1 MTNISL
7 SKTTGKLSLQLTLLV
22 SSVVFFVIIALLW
35 ALLNQ
40 FPSFE
45 GGITAKKSALADM
58 GNTIVVFS
66 FVALALK
73 SSLGVFV
80 SNFRAT
86 ERNRKIRQVQCINEE
101 IDEIK
106 ALINPSSVVVSD
118 NNPSSVV
125 APDNNPSSV
134 VAPDITSAVESP
146 PSSSESTQPVKV
158 VVTLTP
164 EQLAQKEEE
173 LKNFRRL
180 LEEAKDDVSNYR
192 NITKN
197 IIALLSLLA
206 GVVISLAGIRI
217 LQSFTDVSL
226 VGKQLSLFNAIDV
239 LLTGGLLAGGSA
251 GVHRLTKVYEEVT
264 DVSKKVNQ

>member
-106 ALINPSSVVVSD
+106 ALINPSSVVVS
-118 NNPSSVV
+118 
-125 APDNNPSSV
+125 DNNPSSV

>member
-7 SKTTGKLSLQLTLLV
+7 DQTTGRFSLQLTLLI

-35 ALLNQ
+35 MVLNI

-45 GGITAKKSALADM
+45 GGISAKESALADM

-66 FVALALK
+66 FVALALQ

-86 ERNRKIRQVQCINEE
+86 KRNRKSRQVDNLKEE
-101 IDEIK
+101 IADIK
-106 ALINPSSVVVSD
+106 ALINPSAVSVSD
-118 NNPSSVV
+118 DLSSVDT
-125 APDNNPSSV
+125 A
-134 VAPDITSAVESP
+134 TSA
-146 PSSSESTQPVKV
+146 TQPSQPTNV
-158 VVTLTP
+158 VVTLSP
-164 EQLAQKEEE
+164 EQLAQKESE
-173 LKNFRRL
+173 LQSLKQQ
-180 LEEAKDDVSNYR
+180 LEIAEDDLVNYR

-197 IIALLSLLA
+197 IISLLSLLA
-206 GVVISLAGIRI
+206 GIVISLAGIRI
-217 LQSFTDVSL
+217 LQSFADVSL

-251 GVHRLTKVYEEVT
+251 GVHRLTKVYEDVT
-264 DVSKKVNQ
+264 DVSKKVSQ